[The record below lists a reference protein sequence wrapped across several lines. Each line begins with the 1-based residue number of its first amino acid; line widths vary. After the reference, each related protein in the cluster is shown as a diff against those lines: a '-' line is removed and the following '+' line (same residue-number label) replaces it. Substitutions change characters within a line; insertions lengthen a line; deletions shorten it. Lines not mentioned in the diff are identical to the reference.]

1 VLLSGLESL
10 GPTKYKL
17 YNEDC
22 VSPLTVG
29 SLENA
34 KHCPNYDIYIYIY
47 ITSTEFV
54 NSIMNLRIE

>member
-47 ITSTEFV
+47 NF
-54 NSIMNLRIE
+54 NRICKFNHDSEN